1 MPLRSVREFIKLES
15 SAGIILVMTA
25 LLAIIIDNSTFSHY
39 YHIFFNTPIKI
50 SFGNIQL
57 EKPILLWIN
66 DGLMTI
72 FFLLIG
78 LEIKREML
86 EGELNS
92 FAKASLPAITAIGG
106 MLGPAAIYLFINWHD
121 PVAIKGWAIPI
132 ATDTAFS
139 LAILSLLGNR
149 IPVSLKIFLTAFAI
163 FDDIGAIIIMAVFYS
178 VNISFLLLLCA
189 LLLMCILALFNYLHV
204 KRLGPYFF
212 IGFIL
217 WLCVFNSGVHA
228 TLAGI
233 VLAFFIPLKNKKNPD
248 NSPLRKLEKNL
259 HPWVAFCI
267 LPIFAF
273 ANAGVSFLGMTPAHV
288 LSSIPLGIA
297 LGLFFGK
304 QIGIWLA
311 ATFTVKMGLARL
323 PSEMTSVTLYGVSLI
338 AGVGFT
344 MSLFIGT
351 LAFHSVTPYAGFVR
365 MGVLLGSLCSGFLG
379 YLVLRSAYSKK

>member
-1 MPLRSVREFIKLES
+1 MPLRSIREFIKLES
-15 SAGIILVMTA
+15 SAGVILVMTA
-25 LLAIIIDNSTFSHY
+25 LLAIIVDNSSFANY
-39 YHIFFNTPIKI
+39 YHSFFYTPIKI
-50 SFGNIQL
+50 SFGNIHL

-66 DGLMTI
+66 DGFMTI

-92 FAKASLPAITAIGG
+92 ISKISLPAITALGG
-106 MLGPAAIYLFINWHD
+106 MIGPAAIYLFINWHD
-121 PVAIKGWAIPI
+121 PIAIKGWAIPI

-139 LAILSLLGNR
+139 LAILSLLGNK

-178 VNISFLLLLCA
+178 TDISFLLLLCA
-189 LLLMCILALFNYLHV
+189 LLLICILALFNYLEV

-217 WLCVFNSGVHA
+217 WLCVLNSGVHA

-248 NSPLRKLEKNL
+248 NSPLRRLEKKL

-273 ANAGVSFLGMTPAHV
+273 ANAGVSFLGITPAHL
-288 LSSIPLGIA
+288 LSSVPLGIA

-311 ATFTVKMGLARL
+311 ATFAVKMGVSRL
-323 PSEMTSVTLYGVSLI
+323 PSEITYTALYGVALI

-351 LAFHSVTPYAGFVR
+351 LAFHSVAPYSAYVR
-365 MGVLLGSLCSGFLG
+365 IGVLFGSLCSGFLG
-379 YLVLRSAYSKK
+379 YLILRAVYTKK